1 MAIIKPSTRYT
12 THKIG
17 SSSDP
22 TKPIGLHDL
31 VIVESVDDSAYPD
44 ADDRVRVAEQKD
56 IIEDYFGTIKSKN
69 LFNPE
74 AATIGKYINSSGELV
89 DGAAYA
95 VSDFIPVAAG
105 QSVAFSPILDGIS
118 DGNLS
123 NLRVVYYNAAKTK
136 LSFKTLLAIKG
147 NNPAGTDI
155 APTDSAFLRFCMFL
169 SSAYPFSL
177 SGLVQVEFSAT
188 GSTAYEAYYTPKL
201 SEEKIAID
209 KTVPELSVANEQ
221 MLPDTETWEDA
232 DSIDYSAVLGYDA
245 TGLRLIAS
253 TGETTTD
260 VATMQ
265 LVSNYIEIAGATKLL
280 IGVGGYAVC
289 FYRLAGE
296 TYTFVS
302 GVTADATNP
311 AIVSIPEGATH
322 VRLGLPSSGIRQRF
336 TYCKLNRPTFKTFTW
351 LKPYQPLLNNPLNS
365 WQGKKVAWLGTS
377 IPNGTGVTGLPYPKM
392 LALELGFHV
401 VMTCRGGQKMHTT
414 ADLKAG
420 NGSSCLSIAEYLAN
434 GEGWTGVWSG
444 NKPIETRSWET
455 IFSQE
460 AGQGKYRAADVYPP
474 IQEDERFDA
483 SEIDIWV
490 FDVQSNNST
499 SVATTDYDDF
509 NFVTWQYGT
518 GTFEDHRTTYLGGLI
533 YVLDKLFA
541 VNPYARVVF
550 VGWDGNAGATVCEQ
564 SRMICDKLHIPY
576 LEVLK
581 NSNVRT
587 GPATGVY
594 GFMYPR
600 IGGIHPTDYGH
611 YLIKETLKRL
621 MITIFVPDKETE
633 IWGERMSEIYPI
645 E

>member
-74 AATIGKYINSSGELV
+74 AATTGKYINSSGELT
-89 DGAAYA
+89 DAAAYA

-105 QSVAFSPILDGIS
+105 QSVAFSPILSGIS

-123 NLRVVYYNAAKTK
+123 YLRVVYYDAAKTK
-136 LSFKTLLAIKG
+136 LSFKTMLAIKG

-155 APTDSAFLRFCMFL
+155 APTDSAFLRFSMFKSTSMAL
-169 SSAYPFSL
+169 FAL
-177 SGLVQVEFSAT
+177 SGLIQVEISVT
-188 GSTAYEAYYTPKL
+188 GPTAYEAYFTPKL

-209 KTVPELSVANEQ
+209 KTVPELSVANAQ

-260 VATMQ
+260 NATAQ
-265 LVSNYIEIAGATKLL
+265 RVSNYIEIAGATKLL

-289 FYRLAGE
+289 FYSLAGE

-302 GVTADATNP
+302 GVIADATNP

-322 VRLGLPSSGIRQRF
+322 VRLGLPSSRIRQRY

-392 LALELGFHV
+392 LANELGFTLV
-401 VMTCRGGQKMHTT
+401 NTARGGQKMHTT

-434 GEGWTGVWSG
+434 GEGWTDPAGD
-444 NKPIETRSWET
+444 KPIGMRSWEY
-455 IFSQE
+455 IFTTLE
-460 AGQGKYRAADVYPP
+460 TKGLYPIDDIYP
-474 IQEDERFDA
+474 TPSVSFDA
-483 SEIDIWV
+483 RDIDMWV

-550 VGWDGNAGATVCEQ
+550 IGWDGNAGATVCEQ

-581 NSNVRT
+581 NSNIRAD
-587 GPATGVY
+587 PATGVY
-594 GFMYPR
+594 GFMHPR
-600 IGGIHPTDYGH
+600 IGGTHPTDYGH

-621 MITIFVPDKETE
+621 MMTIFVPDRETE
-633 IWGERMSEIYPI
+633 IWAERMSEIYPI
-645 E
+645 